1 MENLKLQFCH
11 GMNILMNFN
20 IRTNIWMCPN
30 EIKMINKTLY
40 NFRGGIGNVL
50 SYHSD
55 FKIGVNFNFRFMIQ
69 GDKIDLYF

>member
-1 MENLKLQFCH
+1 
-11 GMNILMNFN
+11 
-20 IRTNIWMCPN
+20 MCPN